1 MQKQNM
7 TKIVQKCS
15 IYIVFMDYRE
25 ILQRDFNKGYA
36 TDFFDFPKF
45 EMESPSSFMAFG
57 NLGVLYF
64 WGFASTFG

>member
-1 MQKQNM
+1 
-7 TKIVQKCS
+7 
-15 IYIVFMDYRE
+15 MDYRE